1 MWETEVEG
9 NVSKIDV
16 NENGYV
22 SIILKGTTY
31 KSVIVVYDAKGN
43 ELESANNTFFTYQI
57 EIPFKVKKYEILR
70 KKVNLSD

>member
-43 ELESANNTFFTYQI
+43 ELFKTY
-57 EIPFKVKKYEILR
+57 
-70 KKVNLSD
+70 LSKRVL